1 MHVPLQL
8 LLLFQNEAVVFEA
21 AVATAKNFHLI
32 VPLIVTVQDG
42 FDEVWLPVGDVK
54 KEAIVFQNSLNLVS
68 SDHALIVSRKQVQQP
83 YLLHV
88 SSAVLQSLF
97 WRTPRAT
104 ENHSIECALIK
115 SNVDAAG
122 LDVLHVPDV
131 SILPLDT
138 FLSLM
143 TGLHQFYDDS

>member
-1 MHVPLQL
+1 
-8 LLLFQNEAVVFEA
+8 
-21 AVATAKNFHLI
+21 
-32 VPLIVTVQDG
+32 
-42 FDEVWLPVGDVK
+42 VK
-54 KEAIVFQNSLNLVS
+54 QA
-68 SDHALIVSRKQVQQP
+68 
-83 YLLHV
+83 YLLDV

-104 ENHSIECALIK
+104 EDHSIECALIK

-122 LDVLHVPDV
+122 LDVFHVPDV

-143 TGLHQFYDDS
+143 TRFHQFYDDS